1 MPTSAPV
8 ATFAALSQLSQL
20 SPVLMC
26 LSELNTSAAKSTYAV
41 NTLRR
46 SSYNS
51 NPNIFA
57 NILLF
62 LIIFIHLQLF
72 YYSGNYGDAV
82 EKLKYTPVAGKPGGH
97 LLIFDNLLA
106 RDN

>member
-1 MPTSAPV
+1 LNRPT
-8 ATFAALSQLSQL
+8 
-20 SPVLMC
+20 
-26 LSELNTSAAKSTYAV
+26 AKSTCAV

-46 SSYNS
+46 SSDNS

-57 NILLF
+57 KILLF

-72 YYSGNYGDAV
+72 YYSGNNGDAV
-82 EKLKYTPVAGKPGGH
+82 EKLEGTPVAGKPGEH